1 MSMRQLVSFS
11 WSVGLAS
18 NIWTLHYGNK
28 YFVKYVQHLSKV
40 KTNKLLMNCPEII
53 LKIPMD

>member
-1 MSMRQLVSFS
+1 MRQLVSFS

-18 NIWTLHYGNK
+18 DIWTLHYGNK